1 MFELTLFICAAP
13 STEPTESNEVSST
26 EVSSTEVSPTEYT
39 GKSAEHSA
47 TILVAILLF
56 AFGLMTVY

>member
-13 STEPTESNEVSST
+13 STQPTESN

-47 TILVAILLF
+47 TILVAILSF

>member
-13 STEPTESNEVSST
+13 STEST

-47 TILVAILLF
+47 TILVAILSF